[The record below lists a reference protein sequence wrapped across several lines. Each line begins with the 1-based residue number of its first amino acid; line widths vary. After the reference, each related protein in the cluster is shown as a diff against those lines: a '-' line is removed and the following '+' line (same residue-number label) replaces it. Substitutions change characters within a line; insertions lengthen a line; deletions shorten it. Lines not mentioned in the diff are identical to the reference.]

1 MKNKKGIIIQKKN
14 PISEISYVLDS
25 QGIIGTLKL
34 PFFNN
39 SAIYTGKELY
49 NFYPIDIMGNSFR
62 VYREGK
68 SIGYIHLHALRNL
81 AQINLVEEGPFQ
93 FSLKGIFNGDWVLR
107 QGKISLER
115 IGKNLY
121 FHHLDPKEKEHLLA
135 CGLFTAAKINKDL
148 IIILPFILL
157 IWTFLILV

>member
-1 MKNKKGIIIQKKN
+1 MRNKKSIRIQRKN
-14 PISEISYVLDS
+14 PVSEITYVQDS
-25 QGIIGTLKL
+25 QGIFGTLKI

-39 SAIYTGKELY
+39 SAFYSGKELY
-49 NFYPIDIMGNSFR
+49 EFHSLDFMGNSFR

-68 SIGYIHLHALRNL
+68 SIGYIHFHALRNL

-93 FSLKGIFNGDWVLR
+93 FSLKGIFNGNWVLR

-115 IGKNLY
+115 IDNNLD
-121 FHHLDPKEKEHLLA
+121 FHHLDPKEKELLLA

-148 IIILPFILL
+148 IIFLPIILL
-157 IWTFLILV
+157 IWVFLILV